1 MIYILVP
8 LLIIADQLTKIWS
21 FNKFYTSSAPDQ
33 YVGLG
38 FYFTAVKNT
47 GAAFGILQDN
57 TLALGILSLLVSAF
71 LILFLVR
78 NHNNLNRISHFA
90 LVLILSGA
98 IGNMIDRLYLGYVRD
113 FIHFSI
119 PNFSFAVFN
128 VADSC
133 VVIGAIL
140 LFLANLRPSKELQSS
155 TTEVAEAEI
164 QETPMQAFSTGET
177 HPVTQPDEARL

>member
-8 LLIIADQLTKIWS
+8 LLILADQLTKIWS
-21 FNKFYTSSAPDQ
+21 FNKFTEGVPSQ

-38 FYFTAVKNT
+38 FYFTSVKNT

-57 TLALGILSLLVSAF
+57 TLALGILSMLVSAF
-71 LILFLVR
+71 LILFVIR
-78 NHNNLNRISHFA
+78 NRNKLNAVSHFA
-90 LVLILSGA
+90 LMLILSGA

-119 PNFSFAVFN
+119 PNFNFAVFN
-128 VADSC
+128 IADSC

-140 LFLANLRPSKELQSS
+140 LFLANLRPSQPAVVE
-155 TTEVAEAEI
+155 AEAETVNV
-164 QETPMQAFSTGET
+164 QQSPFSTGET
-177 HPVTQPDEARL
+177 HPVAKPDEASL

>member
-1 MIYILVP
+1 MIYILIP
-8 LLIIADQLTKIWS
+8 LLILADQLTKIWS
-21 FNKFYTSSAPDQ
+21 FDKFYPGAPEQ

-47 GAAFGILQDN
+47 GAAFGILQNN

-71 LILFLVR
+71 LILFLAR
-78 NHNNLNRISHFA
+78 NHKKLNRVSHFA

-113 FIHFSI
+113 FIHFNI
-119 PNFSFAVFN
+119 PQLNFAVFN

-133 VVIGAIL
+133 VVVGAFL
-140 LFLANLRPSKELQSS
+140 LFFANLRPNKQVLTEP
-155 TTEVAEAEI
+155 EVAE
-164 QETPMQAFSTGET
+164 TPGQSSPFSTSESLPANKT
-177 HPVTQPDEARL
+177 DEASL

>member
-8 LLIIADQLTKIWS
+8 LLILADQLTKIWS
-21 FNKFYTSSAPDQ
+21 FNKFTPGVPEQ

-47 GAAFGILQDN
+47 GAAFGILQNN

-71 LILFLVR
+71 LILFMIR
-78 NHNNLNRISHFA
+78 NRNKLNRVSHFA

-113 FIHFSI
+113 FIHFNI
-119 PNFSFAVFN
+119 PQLNFAVFN
-128 VADSC
+128 IADSC
-133 VVIGAIL
+133 VVVGAIL
-140 LFLANLRPSKELQSS
+140 LFLANLRSPQVVE
-155 TTEVAEAEI
+155 TESETQEI
-164 QETPMQAFSTGET
+164 FYRRNTSGYKNG
-177 HPVTQPDEARL
+177 